1 MAKLPLE
8 VGTALDSAEPFNLD
22 GAKFNRHT
30 FWCGQSGSGK
40 TYALGVVL
48 ERILLDTGL
57 PVLVLDPN
65 SDFVHLGEP
74 VPDAPA
80 EDAAR
85 LRAADVRVHRR
96 AGLGERDLV
105 IRIADMDLASRAA
118 VLRLDPIADA
128 DEFHVLR
135 QLQDE
140 YGPQVG
146 DAMIN
151 ALAAS
156 DDPARTRLLRRMQ
169 NLGVTGW
176 DVLARGEEGLEQVVE
191 QRPDL
196 VVADIGGFHL
206 PEEGTVAALAVLDRL
221 WNTRERRQPLLIV
234 IDEAHNLCPAEPRT
248 PLERAICD
256 RLIQIAA
263 EGRKFG
269 LWLLLSTQRP
279 SKIHPQVLS
288 QCDNLAL
295 LKTNAPADLAQLGEY
310 FGAVP
315 RDLLDASPTSTQG
328 QALFAGGFAP
338 SPTRVQMT
346 RRLTREGGSD
356 VAVPGTRVSST
367 SPTTEPKS

>member
-1 MAKLPLE
+1 MPQIPLT
-8 VGTALDSAEPFNLD
+8 VGTALGTDEPFRLD
-22 GAKFNRHT
+22 AAKFNRHT

-48 ERILLDTGL
+48 EQLLLDSGL

-74 VPDAPA
+74 VPDASPT
-80 EDAAR
+80 DAGR
-85 LRAADVRVHRR
+85 LRALDVRVHRR
-96 AGLGERDLV
+96 RGLGEHDLV
-105 IRIADMDLASRAA
+105 VRIADMELASRAA
-118 VLRLDPIADA
+118 VLRLDPVRDA
-128 DEFHVLR
+128 DEFHALR

-140 YGPQVG
+140 YGPQDG
-146 DAMIN
+146 PAMME
-151 ALAAS
+151 ALATSA
-156 DDPARTRLLRRMQ
+156 DPARTRLLRRMQ
-169 NLGVTGW
+169 NLGVPEW
-176 DVLARGEEGLEQVVE
+176 DVWARGGTGLEQVVE
-191 QRPDL
+191 DRPDL
-196 VVADIGGFHL
+196 VVADIGGFRRA
-206 PEEGTVAALAVLDRL
+206 EEGTAAALAVLDRL
-221 WNTRERRQPLLIV
+221 WATRERRQPLLVV
-234 IDEAHNLCPAEPRT
+234 IDEAHNLCPAQPRT
-248 PLERAICD
+248 PLEQAVCD
-256 RLIQIAA
+256 RLVQIAA

-315 RDLLDASPTSTQG
+315 ADLLAASPTSTQG

-338 SPTRVQMT
+338 QATRIQIG

-356 VAVPGTRVSST
+356 VPVPASRHSST
-367 SPTTEPKS
+367 VPNS